1 MTSIH
6 LEPKCGAVARQIL
19 ESLPEWFGV
28 AASVDDY
35 VRHVER
41 TSAFVA
47 REDAGTAIG
56 FLSLAPQTE
65 ATTELL
71 VMGVL
76 KEHHRKGIGAQ
87 LLASAEAS
95 ERERGIHYLSVK
107 TLAPTHPDRRYEK
120 TRNFYSANGLAP
132 VEIFPTLWGP
142 DNPCLLMIKSLKDEE
157 QSNPDRST

>member
-1 MTSIH
+1 MVTIR
-6 LEPKCGAVARQIL
+6 LEPRCSAIARQIL
-19 ESLPEWFGV
+19 DSLPEWFGLPD
-28 AASVDDY
+28 SVDDY

-65 ATTELL
+65 ATTEIL

-76 KEHHRKGIGAQ
+76 KEHHRKGVGVQ
-87 LLASAEAS
+87 LLTAAEAS
-95 ERERGIHYLSVK
+95 ERKRGIWYLSVK
-107 TLAPTHPDRRYEK
+107 TLAPTHPDPCYEK
-120 TRNFYSANGLAP
+120 TRAFYTANGFAP

-142 DNPCLLMIKSLKDEE
+142 ENPSLLMIKSLKD
-157 QSNPDRST
+157 DG